1 MRMRIGA
8 QFLIPSGNDSDK
20 NNLTSGCKFQ
30 KDCSRLCVWG
40 LVVIAV
46 RLKADGLS
54 FLQDLLR
61 YIQISIESENRME
74 IKKSGSFAVSDW
86 KKV

>member
-1 MRMRIGA
+1 M
-8 QFLIPSGNDSDK
+8 D
-20 NNLTSGCKFQ
+20 
-30 KDCSRLCVWG
+30 
-40 LVVIAV
+40 
-46 RLKADGLS
+46 DGLS

-61 YIQISIESENRME
+61 YFQISIESEIRVE